1 MHEEW
6 LGHMQTKQGYK
17 KKLWLYLV
25 VEIESPKN
33 IRGTDGLDTR
43 KLIEEIQN
51 LTLAERVEVTNKSLT
66 IYQP

>member
-1 MHEEW
+1 
-6 LGHMQTKQGYK
+6 MQTKQGCK

-25 VEIESPKN
+25 VEIENPKN